1 MRTIALTRPAPGQHH
16 TLPLAGLDALVLSF
30 NPSDAVFRR
39 RDDALRLT
47 FGDGATIAVT
57 GFFTGDAIPPLPVT
71 LADGTRMDAA
81 EMLALFAPHLALPPA
96 SGLESFAAGGEK
108 QPRGK
113 VPADLSGLAADEEF
127 VFSPENAQ
135 ADDGARHNLQA
146 VYQEVVF
153 SDDEITIGPSV
164 YGTLFTIG
172 TETALHI
179 HLNNNEAEML
189 DLDDCLARL
198 PGLFPDSPP
207 VRAIAVTGGA
217 DNRVILD
224 GASLSG
230 PLETA
235 PLAGLGTT
243 QFDRYAYRYGGGMML
258 ALYIQTILQVAR

>member
-1 MRTIALTRPAPGQHH
+1 MRTATLTRPAPGQHY

-30 NPSDAVFRR
+30 SPSDAIFRR
-39 RDDALRLT
+39 RGDALHLT
-47 FGDGATIAVT
+47 FGNGATLAVT
-57 GFFTGDAIPPLPVT
+57 GFFAGDAIPPLPVT

-81 EMLALFAPHLALPPA
+81 EMLALFAPHLALSAA
-96 SGLESFAAGGEK
+96 SGLDGFAAGGAE

-113 VPADLSGLAADEEF
+113 VPADLSVLAADEEF
-127 VFSPENAQ
+127 VFSPEDAR

-146 VYQEVVF
+146 VYQEVIF
-153 SDDEITIGPSV
+153 RDGEITIGPSV

-172 TETALHI
+172 PETALHI
-179 HLNNNEAEML
+179 HLNNSEAEML

-224 GASLSG
+224 GARLTG
-230 PLETA
+230 PGETA

-243 QFDRYAYRYGGGMML
+243 QFDRYAYRPVGG
-258 ALYIQTILQVAR
+258 APIELYIQTIVQVAR